1 MPEEVMWE
9 RTLHQRISPRTLAV
23 ADDCIVTHARR
34 TRLLCLDRWDGT
46 VRWDVPFGLW
56 PRSVVVAGDRCLGIA
71 QNIDMLI
78 CWDLRTG
85 AVLWNADLPR
95 FTGHIVATDDTVLVG
110 GWRGYTALMAFD
122 LATGQPRWNTDGPH
136 NTVLPQPAGNDTVL
150 IGANQGTN
158 VSLASLHDGKEL
170 ACWKLPEPLITTDC
184 GAIFAQADA
193 DRLFVRCGRRTVAEI
208 RLDTGNIRT
217 LRHHDTD
224 LAPTAAL
231 YSGGLLW
238 LREARGYAAVDPT
251 DGSLRWRVD
260 IRQRLAEDV
269 VSTGSGFLIG
279 GDQGTLLR
287 LDATGREVQRSAV
300 SRHIAALRP
309 AGPARRPDGLIIT
322 TRGTLLAMRIQTGR
336 TCEGYA
342 A

>member
-1 MPEEVMWE
+1 MWE

-34 TRLLCLDRWDGT
+34 SRLVCLGRWDGA

-95 FTGHIVATDDTVLVG
+95 FTGHIVATGDTVLAG

-122 LATGQPRWNTDGPH
+122 LATGQPRWNTDGAQ
-136 NTVLPQPAGNDTVL
+136 NTVLPQPGGDTVL
-150 IGANQGTN
+150 IGENQGRD

-170 ACWKLPEPLITTDC
+170 ACWKLPEPLTTTDC

-208 RLDTGNIRT
+208 RLDTGNIRV

-224 LAPTAAL
+224 LAPTAAQ

-260 IRQRLAEDV
+260 IRQRLAENV
-269 VSTGSGFLIG
+269 VSTRSGFLIG
-279 GDQGTLLR
+279 GDQGTLL
-287 LDATGREVQRSAV
+287 
-300 SRHIAALRP
+300 
-309 AGPARRPDGLIIT
+309 
-322 TRGTLLAMRIQTGR
+322 AMRIQAGR
-336 TCEGYA
+336 TSEGYA